1 MRLVLLED
9 EPPAM
14 AQLRAAVVAARPDA
28 RVEAELATLAAAR
41 AWFSTHPT
49 PDLVISDIILADG
62 NALAL
67 FREGRVRC
75 PVVFAT
81 AHDAYLLEAF
91 RCAAIDYLLK
101 PIDPHA
107 VARALDKH
115 RDLRTLL
122 APQSA
127 EAIAEASAAEP
138 HARGARRRILAR
150 LGTELRAVGVDEV
163 AYFLAD
169 DKLTVLVTTD
179 GHELLVDRS
188 LSALGLE
195 LDPTTFFRTNRAS
208 LVNVRSVRSFRSLGK
223 GRLEVKLSPARVVC
237 VSQENG
243 AAFKAWMGR

>member
-14 AQLRAAVVAARPDA
+14 AQLRAAVLAARPDA
-28 RVEAELATLAAAR
+28 RVEAELARLAQAR
-41 AWFSTHPT
+41 AWFSTHPP

-81 AHDAYLLEAF
+81 AHDAYLLPAF

-101 PIDPHA
+101 PFDPRD

-115 RDLRTLL
+115 RDLQALL

-127 EAIAEASAAEP
+127 EAIARAAEVHP
-138 HARGARRRILAR
+138 SSGRRRRILGRRGA
-150 LGTELRAVGVDEV
+150 ELCAVDVDEV

-169 DKLTVLVTTD
+169 DKLTVLVTTE

-188 LSALGLE
+188 LSALARE
-195 LDPTTFFRTNRAS
+195 LDSATFFRANRAT
-208 LVNVRSVRSFRSLGK
+208 LLHVRSVRSFRSLGK
-223 GRLEVKLSPARVVC
+223 GRLQVTLSGARVVC

-243 AAFKAWMGR
+243 AAFKAWLGR